1 MHAALLKYSNIRK
14 GKLKMKIYDFDAKFI
29 EYAQTWMALHPGLT
43 EKQIEQSYNEIMLNF
58 LNAPAKWLNGEKPG
72 EYFNRYDQPKDLM
85 KLVEEYDKRD
95 IGLPEPLYARI
106 VAMGEACAPQLTRI
120 ASDSDKPESIRA
132 SAIAMLRDI
141 GTDAPRALFVD
152 LASKCKEP
160 NELSEMASD
169 ILSASDESVV
179 DELLSRYETAPEYA
193 QMLILDVCC
202 NFPQHEGLFDLILNK
217 LRNRPDDRAYYAS
230 LLGKLGDVR
239 AIEPLKSFLTL
250 SDLTYLDYIELRN
263 AIESLGG
270 DAGDERT
277 FYGDPDYEAMRNI

>member
-1 MHAALLKYSNIRK
+1 
-14 GKLKMKIYDFDAKFI
+14 MKIYDFDAKFI

-43 EKQIEQSYNEIMLNF
+43 EKQVEQSYNEIMLNF
-58 LNAPAKWLNGEKPG
+58 LNAPAKWLGGEKPG
-72 EYFNRYDQPKDLM
+72 EYFSRYDQPKDLM

-106 VAMGEACAPQLTRI
+106 VALGEVCAPQLTRI
-120 ASDSDKPESIRA
+120 ASDSDRPESLRA

-169 ILSASDESVV
+169 ILSASDASVV
-179 DELLSRYETAPEYA
+179 DELLSRYDAAPEYA

-230 LLGKLGDVR
+230 LLGKLGDAR
-239 AIEPLKSFLTL
+239 AIEPLKSFLSLT
-250 SDLTYLDYIELRN
+250 DLTYLDYIELRN

>member
-1 MHAALLKYSNIRK
+1 
-14 GKLKMKIYDFDAKFI
+14 MKIYDFDAKFF

-43 EKQIEQSYNEIMLNF
+43 EKQVEESYNEIMLNF
-58 LNAPAKWLNGEKPG
+58 LNAPAKWLDGETPG
-72 EYFNRYDQPKDLM
+72 TYFNRYDQPKDLI

-106 VAMGEACAPQLTRI
+106 VALGEVCAAQLTRI
-120 ASDSDKPESIRA
+120 ASDSDKPESLRA

-141 GTDAPRALFVD
+141 GTDAPRDLFVD
-152 LASKCKEP
+152 LASSCKEP

-179 DELLSRYETAPEYA
+179 EELLSRYDGAPEYA
-193 QMLILDVCC
+193 QMLILDICC
-202 NFPQHEGLFDLILNK
+202 NFPKNDRLFELCLNK
-217 LRNRPDDRAYYAS
+217 LRNRPDERAYYAS
-230 LLGKLGDVR
+230 LLGKIGDDR

-263 AIESLGG
+263 AIERLGG

>member
-1 MHAALLKYSNIRK
+1 
-14 GKLKMKIYDFDAKFI
+14 MKIYDFDAKFF

-43 EKQIEQSYNEIMLNF
+43 EKQVEESYNEIMLNF

-72 EYFNRYDQPKDLM
+72 EYFARYDQPKDLL

-106 VAMGEACAPQLTRI
+106 VALGEVCAERLTAI
-120 ASDSDKPESIRA
+120 ASDSDKPESLRA
-132 SAIAMLRDI
+132 SAIALLRDI
-141 GTDAPRALFVD
+141 GTDVPRALFVD

-179 DELLSRYETAPEYA
+179 DELLARYESAPEYA
-193 QMLILDVCC
+193 QMLILDICC
-202 NFPQHEGLFDLILNK
+202 NFPQHEGLFELLLSK

-230 LLGKLGDVR
+230 LLGKLGDDR
-239 AIEPLKSFLTL
+239 AIEPLKGFLSL